1 MNAERHCLV
10 QIAQQFSFISSGMEI
25 VYLGLEEASQG
36 KRLRDMQWNLRRPL
50 TMLMPPT
57 GFTNKASS

>member
-10 QIAQQFSFISSGMEI
+10 QLAQQFSFTSSGMET
-25 VYLGLEEASQG
+25 VYLGLEGASPG
-36 KRLRDMQWNLRRPL
+36 KRLRDMQWNLRSPL
-50 TMLMPPT
+50 TVLMPPT